1 MSAHYIIEQRED
13 NWRRACRLINFL
25 LRENAEIR
33 WATEPFGAEAT
44 NGKLLGLERGA
55 FLITDAGTKSALKLQ
70 AALER
75 YSVPATAVA
84 DLRGFV
90 GLLLNPLRIA
100 IYGGGGAPFNHARIF
115 AELGF
120 QVEFISAQEIRAGK
134 LDDYDLFA
142 VPGGGGLAMMG
153 QLNPLGEEGCRLI
166 KTWVQR
172 GGMYIGSCAGAFD
185 AAIVAESFLEVCP
198 QQRHL
203 QLVNALI
210 WNRGDTD
217 WIGLESPGVGVI
229 ESRNLKPEHP
239 IMFGLPERFNITHY
253 NGPLFDVDTDLLPDA
268 SAATGLSAVAG
279 AGVDFS
285 HSERFL
291 RFSEGCEPQAT
302 LLGKAA
308 REGRFNIVSGF
319 NGLGRVV
326 LFGSHPEFGYN
337 LAMDDWELPARML
350 ANAAYWQAGQL
361 REARPPCVKREPG
374 VAHAWPS
381 GSGLEKI
388 AETCGAI
395 NDAVEQ
401 LHDLAQADSTWLA
414 EDHAM
419 SVFGLSGR
427 MVWERGLEDFADL
440 TGRIHSAL
448 ERATTLLE
456 RADAL
461 LSAGGRENDQ
471 RRQLLQDMVHAFED
485 AVHYQTPE
493 EWRQDFGYEGILQML
508 ARTITMLRR
517 AIENNDISFEAST
530 NPYAYFESSPFQL
543 VVGSYLAANGVYLNC
558 WQLLQV
564 HLLRIEEQIFAIDC
578 AMADCW

>member
-1 MSAHYIIEQRED
+1 MSAHFIVERRED
-13 NWRRACRLINFL
+13 NWQRACRLINFL

-33 WATEPFGAEAT
+33 WATEPFSAKAT
-44 NGKLLGLERGA
+44 NGKPLELERGA
-55 FLITDAGTKSALKLQ
+55 FLITDAGTISALKLQ

-75 YSVPATAVA
+75 YGVPATAVT

-115 AELGF
+115 VELGF

-142 VPGGGGLAMMG
+142 VPGGGGLAMVG

-210 WNRGDTD
+210 WNRGDTE

-229 ESRNLKPEHP
+229 ESRNLRPEHP

-253 NGPLFDVDTDLLPDA
+253 NGPLFDVDTGLLSDA

-279 AGVDFS
+279 YSAGFT

-291 RFSEGCEPQAT
+291 RFSEGYEPQAT
-302 LLGKAA
+302 LLGKASQ
-308 REGRFNIVSGF
+308 EGRLNIVSGF

-337 LAMDDWELPARML
+337 LAMDDWGLPARML
-350 ANAAYWQAGQL
+350 ANTAYWQAGQL
-361 REARPPCVKREPG
+361 SEARPPCVKRESG

-381 GSGLEKI
+381 GHGLEKI
-388 AETCGAI
+388 AEACGAI

-427 MVWERGLEDFADL
+427 EVWERGLEDFADL

-448 ERATTLLE
+448 ERAKTLLQ
-456 RADAL
+456 RAEAL
-461 LSAGGRENDQ
+461 LSVGSRENDR
-471 RRQLLQDMVHAFED
+471 RRQLLQDMVRAFED
-485 AVHYQTPE
+485 ALFYQTPE
-493 EWRQDFGYEGILQML
+493 EWQQDFGYEGILQML
-508 ARTITMLRR
+508 ARTIAMLRR
-517 AIENNDISFEAST
+517 AIENNDISFEASI

-578 AMADCW
+578 AMAD

>member
-1 MSAHYIIEQRED
+1 MPAHYIIEARED
-13 NWRRACRLINFL
+13 NWPRACRLINFL

-33 WATEPFGAEAT
+33 WATEPFDAQAT
-44 NGKLLGLERGA
+44 NGKPLALERGA
-55 FLITDAGTKSALKLQ
+55 FLITDAGTESALKLQ

-75 YSVPATAVA
+75 YGLPATAVA
-84 DLRGFV
+84 ELRGFV

-142 VPGGGGLAMMG
+142 VPGGGGLAMVG
-153 QLNPLGEEGCRLI
+153 QLKPLGEAGCRLI

-210 WNRGDTD
+210 WNRGDTE

-253 NGPLFDVDTDLLPDA
+253 NGPLFDIDTDLVPDA

-279 AGVDFS
+279 CSEAFT
-285 HSERFL
+285 HSEQFL
-291 RFSEGCEPQAT
+291 RFSQSGAIEAT
-302 LLGKAA
+302 VLGKASQA
-308 REGRFNIVSGF
+308 GRFNIVCGF

-326 LFGSHPEFGYN
+326 LFGSHPEFGCN
-337 LAMDDWELPARML
+337 LAMDDWGLPARML
-350 ANAAYWQAGQL
+350 ANAACWQAGQL
-361 REARPPCVKREPG
+361 REARLPYVKRETG

-381 GSGLEKI
+381 GGGLEKI
-388 AETCGAI
+388 ADACGAI
-395 NDAVEQ
+395 NDAVEE
-401 LHDLAQADSTWLA
+401 LHDLAQADSRWLA

-427 MVWERGLEDFADL
+427 MVWERGLQDFADL

-448 ERATTLLE
+448 ERATRLLE
-456 RADAL
+456 RAETL
-461 LSAGGRENDQ
+461 VRAGGPENDQ
-471 RRQLLQDMVHAFED
+471 RRQLLQDMARALHD
-485 AVHYQTPE
+485 AVHYQTPA

-508 ARTITMLRR
+508 ARTLAMLRR
-517 AIENNDISFEAST
+517 AIENRDISFEAST

-564 HLLRIEEQIFAIDC
+564 RLLRIEEQIFAIDC
-578 AMADCW
+578 AMAD